1 MKRRPPRSTRTDTL
15 FPYTTL
21 FRSRALHDQRELR
34 RAGRGG
40 RHARD
45 QLAAASGP
53 RHFHGDHAKLPVSSG
68 GAGSDPVSADRSSF
82 GGTRTCAGTHVHA
95 AKSVGGEAGPLH
107 SKCHG
112 GGRSVCALVPDR
124 KSVG

>member
-1 MKRRPPRSTRTDTL
+1 MRISDCSSDGCSSDL
-15 FPYTTL
+15 C
-21 FRSRALHDQRELR
+21 
-34 RAGRGG
+34 
-40 RHARD
+40 
-45 QLAAASGP
+45 
-53 RHFHGDHAKLPVSSG
+53 HGEHAKLPVSSG

-112 GGRSVCALVPDR
+112 GGRSRSEEHTSQLQSLMRISYAVFCL
-124 KSVG
+124 KKKQT